1 MKGGEMMMWIWF
13 LMAFIA
19 GFVLTWYA
27 TIDDND
33 TYFVA
38 FDSEEELQQ
47 ACWDGLRKGMK

>member
-38 FDSEEELQQ
+38 FESEEELQQ